1 MYGQDIEFVAVA
13 YLLLMG
19 MIGLAALLEWLA
31 NRRD

>member
-1 MYGQDIEFVAVA
+1 MYGRDIEFVAIA

-19 MIGLAALLEWLA
+19 MIGAAAFLEWLA